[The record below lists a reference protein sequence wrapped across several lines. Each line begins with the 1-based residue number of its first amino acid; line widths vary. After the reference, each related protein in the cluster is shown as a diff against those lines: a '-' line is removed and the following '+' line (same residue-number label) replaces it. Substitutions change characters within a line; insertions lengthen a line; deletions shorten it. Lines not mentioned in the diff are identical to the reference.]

1 MAQTV
6 GFCKQQVKN
15 KLYRQFGFANYL
27 VSLKNKYIIL
37 CSLVIMSSWTQVY
50 VTGISKGVVIP
61 TNEEIEA
68 NLVKKYNLS
77 DDSILWAG
85 EGTTLIKR
93 DAQGACRG
101 FAFLSF
107 YSLESANEVIERI
120 NADVILKAEL
130 SQPKEKKKKV
140 DSDDKGLHD
149 LRLRRQRKNPIR
161 KHPVITTSNGKRTNL
176 GNKTK

>member
-1 MAQTV
+1 
-6 GFCKQQVKN
+6 
-15 KLYRQFGFANYL
+15 
-27 VSLKNKYIIL
+27 
-37 CSLVIMSSWTQVY
+37 MSSWTQVY
-50 VTGISKGVVIP
+50 VTGISKGIIP
-61 TNEEIEA
+61 TDEEIEA

-77 DDSILWAG
+77 DDDSILWAG

-107 YSLESANEVIERI
+107 YSLDSASVVIERI
-120 NADVILKAEL
+120 NADGILQAEL

-140 DSDDKGLHD
+140 DNDDKGLHD
-149 LRLRRQRKNPIR
+149 LRLRRQRKKPIR
-161 KHPVITTSNGKRTNL
+161 KHPVITSSNGKRTNL

>member
-1 MAQTV
+1 
-6 GFCKQQVKN
+6 
-15 KLYRQFGFANYL
+15 
-27 VSLKNKYIIL
+27 
-37 CSLVIMSSWTQVY
+37 MSSWTQVY
-50 VTGISKGVVIP
+50 VTGISKTIIP
-61 TNEEIEA
+61 TDDEIEA
-68 NLVKKYNLS
+68 NLVEKYNLS

-107 YSLESANEVIERI
+107 YSLDSASTVIERI
-120 NADVILKAEL
+120 NADGIFKAEL

-140 DSDDKGLHD
+140 DNEGLHD
-149 LRLRRQRKNPIR
+149 LRLRRQRKKPIR
-161 KHPVITTSNGKRTNL
+161 KHPVITSSNGKRTNL